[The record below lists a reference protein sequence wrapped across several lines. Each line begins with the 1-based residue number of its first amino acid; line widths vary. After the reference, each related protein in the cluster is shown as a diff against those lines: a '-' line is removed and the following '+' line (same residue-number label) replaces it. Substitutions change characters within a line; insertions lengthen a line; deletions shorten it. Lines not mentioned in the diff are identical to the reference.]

1 MISLRN
7 SIAFGAMLAATSLQ
21 LQAQATAKPGFEV
34 ASVKLNPGCDRRPR
48 SNQPVSPG
56 RLTMQCTTLNFAIQT
71 AYGVWANGVSPD
83 PVLVEVSGGPNWI
96 HSAFYAI
103 LATAGGDQTPAQVH
117 GPMLQAL
124 LEDRFKLRLHRETRQ
139 APIYALT
146 LAKGGHKLRPTPE
159 ASCDPNSCGRPVPGA
174 NGRNITLDG
183 LGVNIREFAEGFL
196 SRILDRKTVDQ
207 TGLTGI
213 FDFHLEFTPDE
224 ATPLGAARGSALPA
238 EPGGVSIF
246 TAMEEQLGLS
256 LKSDR
261 GPLDVLVVDSV
272 QRPDEN

>member
-7 SIAFGAMLAATSLQ
+7 SIALGVMVAGTSLQ
-21 LQAQATAKPGFEV
+21 LQAQVPTKPGFEV
-34 ASVKLNPGCDRRPR
+34 ASIKLNPGCDRRPR
-48 SNQPVSPG
+48 SNQPMSPG
-56 RLTMQCTTLNFAIQT
+56 RLTMECTTLNFAIQT
-71 AYGVWANGVSPD
+71 AYGIWANGVNPD

-96 HSAFYAI
+96 NSDYYSI
-103 LATAGGDQTPAQVH
+103 LATAGGAMPVAQVQ

-124 LEDRFKLRLHRETRQ
+124 LEERFKLKLHRETKQ
-139 APIYALT
+139 APIYTLT

-159 ASCDPNSCGRPVPGA
+159 GSCDPNSCGRPLPGA
-174 NGRNITLDG
+174 NGGNVTLEG
-183 LGVNIREFAEGFL
+183 RGVNIREFAEGFL
-196 SRILDRKTVDQ
+196 SRILDRKTVDK

-224 ATPLGAARGSALPA
+224 ATPLGLARGSALPA

-246 TAMEEQLGLS
+246 TAMEEQLGLL
-256 LKSDR
+256 LKSDK
-261 GPLDVLVVDSV
+261 GPIDVLVIDST